1 MSFCRSHKIKAQNVF
16 SWEEIVI
23 EEQMVNDDKMS
34 INDIIEESNEENIVQ
49 EDSIEEAQGIII
61 EKENLFERTY
71 ALQ

>member
-34 INDIIEESNEENIVQ
+34 INDIIEYQINF
-49 EDSIEEAQGIII
+49 III
-61 EKENLFERTY
+61 NQMRKILLKKHR
-71 ALQ
+71 LL

>member
-34 INDIIEESNEENIVQ
+34 INDIIEDQINF
-49 EDSIEEAQGIII
+49 IIMNQMKKI
-61 EKENLFERTY
+61 LSRKILLKKHRV
-71 ALQ
+71 L

>member
-34 INDIIEESNEENIVQ
+34 IDIIEDQINFIMINQMRKILLKKHRV
-49 EDSIEEAQGIII
+49 
-61 EKENLFERTY
+61 L
-71 ALQ
+71 

>member
-34 INDIIEESNEENIVQ
+34 INDIIEYQINF
-49 EDSIEEAQGIII
+49 III
-61 EKENLFERTY
+61 NQMKKILSRKI
-71 ALQ
+71 LLKKHRVL

>member
-34 INDIIEESNEENIVQ
+34 INDIIEDQINF
-49 EDSIEEAQGIII
+49 III
-61 EKENLFERTY
+61 NQMKKILSRKI
-71 ALQ
+71 LLKKHRVL

>member
-34 INDIIEESNEENIVQ
+34 INDIIEDQINF
-49 EDSIEEAQGIII
+49 III
-61 EKENLFERTY
+61 NQMRKILLKKHRVF
-71 ALQ
+71 

>member
-34 INDIIEESNEENIVQ
+34 INDIIEDQINF
-49 EDSIEEAQGIII
+49 III
-61 EKENLFERTY
+61 NQMRKILLKKHRV
-71 ALQ
+71 L

>member
-34 INDIIEESNEENIVQ
+34 INDIIEESNEENIVH
-49 EDSIEEAQGIII
+49 
-61 EKENLFERTY
+61 
-71 ALQ
+71 

>member
-34 INDIIEESNEENIVQ
+34 INDIIEYQINF
-49 EDSIEEAQGIII
+49 III
-61 EKENLFERTY
+61 NQMRKILLKKHRV
-71 ALQ
+71 L